1 MDSSMKVAVIGA
13 GTMGSGIAQVAAQ
26 AGHNVVL
33 FDTRREAVDKALAGL
48 RKTLDKLVEKGKL
61 TTEQADGIHG
71 RITPA
76 SDLKELAGSGLVIEA
91 IIEDLGIKQKLFA
104 ELESIAGPD
113 AILATNTS
121 SLSVTAIAGGLK
133 HPERF
138 IGLHFFNPAPLL
150 PLVEVVPGLAT
161 DAALATRMMALMQA
175 WGKTPVVC
183 KDTPGFIVNRVARPF
198 YGEAIR
204 IYEEGIADMPTID
217 AAMKSVGFK
226 MGPFELMDLIG
237 NDVNFTVTKTVWEAF
252 FYDPRYKPSF
262 TQQRQVESG
271 RLGRKSGRGYY
282 QYDASGAIVPKTSAG
297 SLAED
302 PAGHAQTS
310 AGSLAEDPAGN
321 AHTAGSPPSSGDPA
335 EVSHAQA
342 AGSLRASGDPAE
354 VSGDPAEVSQVII
367 ERILAMLINEAAD
380 ALFWQVASAKDIDLA
395 MTKGVNYPKGLL
407 AWAEE
412 KGAAHWLRVL
422 ERLQATYG
430 EDRYRPSPLL
440 RRMAAH

>member
-1 MDSSMKVAVIGA
+1 MDTSLKIAVIGA

-26 AGHNVVL
+26 AGHPVVL
-33 FDTRREAVDKALAGL
+33 FDTRGEAVDKALVGL
-48 RKTLDKLVEKGKL
+48 RKTLHRLVEKGKL
-61 TTEQADGIHG
+61 TAEQADGIHG

-76 SDLKELAGSGLVIEA
+76 SDLKDLAGSGLVIEA
-91 IIEDLGIKQKLFA
+91 IIEDLGIKKKLFA
-104 ELESIAGPD
+104 ELEGIVAGD
-113 AILATNTS
+113 AVLATNTS

-133 HPERF
+133 HPERMV
-138 IGLHFFNPAPLL
+138 GLHFFNPAPLL

-161 DAALATRMMALMQA
+161 APNLGSRMVTLMTA
-175 WGKTPVVC
+175 WGKVPVLC

-198 YGEAIR
+198 YGESIR

-217 AAMKSVGFK
+217 AALKGAGFR

-237 NDVNFTVTKTVWEAF
+237 NDINFTVTKTVWEAF
-252 FYDPRYKPSF
+252 FFDPRYKPSF

-282 QYDASGAIVPKTSAG
+282 KYGEEQAQGQDSSVKSI
-297 SLAED
+297 D
-302 PAGHAQTS
+302 PA
-310 AGSLAEDPAGN
+310 L
-321 AHTAGSPPSSGDPA
+321 SS
-335 EVSHAQA
+335 S
-342 AGSLRASGDPAE
+342 
-354 VSGDPAEVSQVII
+354 II

-407 AWAEE
+407 AWADEQ
-412 KGAAHWLRVL
+412 GAAHWLAVL
-422 ERLQATYG
+422 EKLQDEYG

-440 RRMAAH
+440 KHAARGRKRLI